1 MASNQPPLSDD
12 ELEML
17 REIVA
22 QEKNYRWLRSIIR
35 NVAAWVA
42 IVLSAIALLWD
53 RLVVFASGGSN

>member
-1 MASNQPPLSDD
+1 MASDQPPLSDD